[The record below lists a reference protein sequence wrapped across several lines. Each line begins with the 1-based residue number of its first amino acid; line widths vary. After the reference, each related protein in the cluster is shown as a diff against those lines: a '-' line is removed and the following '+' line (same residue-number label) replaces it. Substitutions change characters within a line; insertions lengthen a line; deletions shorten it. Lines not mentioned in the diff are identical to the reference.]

1 MDYLLDGKPTAA
13 VMMARVKNLYGFG
26 EWVKWKVPD
35 MIDRL
40 GIAFVEFTE
49 DELVHMFDSSK
60 KGAMAT
66 CEQYRL
72 IPFIESP
79 LNRMTLA
86 HQFVLRAMGKRRA
99 PPLYDRPLNVQ
110 ETETIFCKWKSH
122 LGGHYPLGKDTH
134 EIGLGLRR
142 YEGCPVTRAVL
153 RGLQNVKGGV

>member
-40 GIAFVEFTE
+40 GIASVEFTE
-49 DELVHMFDSSK
+49 ADLVHMFDSSK

-86 HQFVLRAMGKRRA
+86 HRFVLRAMGKRRA

-122 LGGHYPLGKDTH
+122 LGGHYPVGKDTH

-142 YEGCPVTRAVL
+142 YGECPTTKALL